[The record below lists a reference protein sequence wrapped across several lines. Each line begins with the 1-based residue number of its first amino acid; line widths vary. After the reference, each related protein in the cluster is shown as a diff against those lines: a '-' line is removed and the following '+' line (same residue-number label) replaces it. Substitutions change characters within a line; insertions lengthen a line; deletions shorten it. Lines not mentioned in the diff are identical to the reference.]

1 MRNRLVW
8 SAWALALV
16 AAPVLAG
23 VAEDD
28 LSVVKK
34 AVGPRQP
41 AAAAEEAPKASPPE
55 PRKGAEPRWLKL
67 RIQERGAKKAKVAL
81 TLPLDLV
88 RALDDDGED
97 WPVAWRR
104 HKDRKGASLRLG
116 DVLRA
121 LDSGH
126 DLVEIEDEEGSVRI
140 WVE

>member
-1 MRNRLVW
+1 MRDRLAW
-8 SAWALALV
+8 CAWALALL

-34 AVGPRQP
+34 AVGPQKS
-41 AAAAEEAPKASPPE
+41 EATADDEPKAAPPAH
-55 PRKGAEPRWLKL
+55 RKGDEPRWLKL

-88 RALDDDGED
+88 RALDDEGED
-97 WPVAWRR
+97 WPMAWRG

-116 DVLRA
+116 DVLRL
-121 LDSGH
+121 LDSGK
-126 DLVEIEDEEGSVRI
+126 DLIEIEDEGSSVRI